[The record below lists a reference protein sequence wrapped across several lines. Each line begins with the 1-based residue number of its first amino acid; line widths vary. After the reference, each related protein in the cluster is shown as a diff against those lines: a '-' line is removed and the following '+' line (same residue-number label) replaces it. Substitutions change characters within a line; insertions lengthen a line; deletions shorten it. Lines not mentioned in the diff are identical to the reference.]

1 MEQRE
6 ISVLACRR
14 TVSCR
19 LLVALLFD
27 SAQNDFRSDWGS
39 RTVLLE
45 CSSEDRMRFFGEQG
59 EREGE
64 EEEEDEK
71 EEDEELKDVIVQKGR
86 FVERGELIAE
96 EEEEIEEENVE
107 ED

>member
-64 EEEEDEK
+64 EEEEE

-96 EEEEIEEENVE
+96 EEEEIEKENVE
-107 ED
+107 GD